1 MKGRQRGSTG
11 DGEEIEMLA
20 SLHIFFFLE
29 GQGGVDK
36 ENSGSVHSATE
47 QRGRGTASL
56 RKALHVDTF
65 RKSSKGPASSY
76 QASREVTDK
85 GGLRDRDDLP
95 FCT

>member
-1 MKGRQRGSTG
+1 M
-11 DGEEIEMLA
+11 
-20 SLHIFFFLE
+20 FFFFFE

-47 QRGRGTASL
+47 QTGRGTASL

-65 RKSSKGPASSY
+65 GKSSTGPASSY

-95 FCT
+95 FCTQQEGMNRL